1 MKRIFLTTV
10 AVLAFGF
17 ANAQEV
23 VVIEESKGDNG
34 FSKGNMWIEGGFSLR
49 SSDNET
55 PGAITSSY
63 AFTPKFGYMLT
74 DQWAIGGFLNFAGGE
89 RNSNPDYT
97 KSDKFGAFGI
107 GGFGRYYFLQ
117 LGAKKSFQAYGEIG
131 LGYTSEVSEPYGM
144 SKSTNSAINAN
155 VAIGMNY
162 FFTSNWAAT
171 FTLANILS
179 YNSANPETGSNTS
192 DLEVNVNLFQNIF
205 ATPQFGLL
213 YKW

>member
-1 MKRIFLTTV
+1 MKKIILTAV

-17 ANAQEV
+17 ANAQE
-23 VVIEESKGDNG
+23 EATENNG
-34 FSKGNMWIEGGFSLR
+34 FAKGNMWIEGGFSFR

-55 PGAITSSY
+55 PGDITSSY
-63 AFTPKFGYMLT
+63 AFTPKVGYMLT
-74 DQWAIGGFLNFAGGE
+74 DQWAIGGYLNFAGGE
-89 RNSNPDYT
+89 LNNVANPAV
-97 KSDKFGAFGI
+97 SDKFGAFGI
-107 GGFGRYYFLQ
+107 GAFGRYYFLQ

-131 LGYTSEVSEPYGM
+131 LGYTGESYEPNGFD
-144 SKSTNSAINAN
+144 KQTNSTINAN
-155 VAIGMNY
+155 IAIGMNY
-162 FFTSNWAAT
+162 FFTPKWAAT

-192 DLEVNVNLFQNIF
+192 DLVVNVNLFQNIF